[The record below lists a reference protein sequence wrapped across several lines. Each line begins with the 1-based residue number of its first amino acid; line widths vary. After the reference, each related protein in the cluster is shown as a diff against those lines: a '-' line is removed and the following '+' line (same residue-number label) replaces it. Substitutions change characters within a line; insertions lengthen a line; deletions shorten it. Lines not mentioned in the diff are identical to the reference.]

1 MNQGAGGRTGASNAE
16 PRRARSTL
24 ILASVV
30 TLAAVIPLTV
40 LALRADD
47 DDVAPASGL
56 TIDLGNGAE
65 ALSGV
70 VLDPGSDATLAIDG
84 DDLIAAAWS
93 LMTPDGFLLAEGR
106 AVGAPPYPVDLPA
119 GLLGGLDAGLYDLL
133 ATVTL
138 EDGSTDRRA
147 ARFAIGD
154 G

>member
-1 MNQGAGGRTGASNAE
+1 MNPNPTAREGATAE
-16 PRRARSTL
+16 PRRVSSAL

-30 TLAAVIPLTV
+30 TLAAVIPLAI

-47 DDVAPASGL
+47 DNAAPTSGL
-56 TIDLGNGAE
+56 TIDVGNGTEPLTGVVIDRGDDA
-65 ALSGV
+65 ALSIEGE
-70 VLDPGSDATLAIDG
+70 
-84 DDLIAAAWS
+84 DLIAAAWS

-106 AVGAPPYPVDLPA
+106 AVGAPPYPVELPA
-119 GLLGGLDAGLYDLL
+119 GLLGGLDDGLYDLL
-133 ATVTL
+133 VTVTL

>member
-1 MNQGAGGRTGASNAE
+1 MNPNPAAREGATAE
-16 PRRARSTL
+16 PRRVSSAL

-30 TLAAVIPLTV
+30 TLAAVIPLAI

-47 DDVAPASGL
+47 DNAAPTAGL
-56 TIDLGNGAE
+56 TVDLDNGPE

-70 VLDPGSDATLAIDG
+70 VIGRDEDAALRIDG

-106 AVGAPPYPVDLPA
+106 SVGAPPYPVDLPA
-119 GLLGGLDAGLYDLL
+119 GLLGGLDDGLYDLL
-133 ATVTL
+133 VTVTL

-147 ARFAIGD
+147 ARFAVGD
-154 G
+154 D